1 MKLTEKITPELGWLL
16 QRERAVAWLRVAFAA
31 LAVVVIQLNP
41 ERVARFPALSS
52 FSLISFFFYSLAVL
66 HLARRDKL
74 MSSPIGI
81 LTNSL
86 DVVWIALIVFSTG
99 GTRTPFFFYYSF
111 PVITASIRW
120 GLKGSLPV
128 AFVGVALYG
137 VVRLTLAAE
146 SMDPPIGIDTLLVRS
161 LYLIVLACI
170 FGYVSEFEKIQ
181 NQRLLAL
188 SRTAGQAA
196 ALEERRRITFEL
208 HDGILQ
214 SLATL
219 ILRLED
225 CGRRLPDSQQELAN
239 ELRSLEEL
247 TRGSMKEIRQ
257 FLAGQATKPLIAGTL
272 VENLREEARFLRDS
286 MGLDVI
292 LESEP
297 EELELTPDIERE
309 VYYVLREALTNV
321 TRHSHASKVDIHL
334 ARKNGGLEGS
344 LSDNGVGFHT
354 RQHKS
359 ETGFGLTAME
369 QRIKKIGGE
378 FLVKSA
384 PGNGTKIIFLVPVKS
399 QLEFASDSDTTSPS
413 TV

>member
-1 MKLTEKITPELGWLL
+1 
-16 QRERAVAWLRVAFAA
+16 
-31 LAVVVIQLNP
+31 
-41 ERVARFPALSS
+41 
-52 FSLISFFFYSLAVL
+52 
-66 HLARRDKL
+66 
-74 MSSPIGI
+74 
-81 LTNSL
+81 
-86 DVVWIALIVFSTG
+86 
-99 GTRTPFFFYYSF
+99 
-111 PVITASIRW
+111 
-120 GLKGSLPV
+120 
-128 AFVGVALYG
+128 
-137 VVRLTLAAE
+137 
-146 SMDPPIGIDTLLVRS
+146 
-161 LYLIVLACI
+161 
-170 FGYVSEFEKIQ
+170 
-181 NQRLLAL
+181 
-188 SRTAGQAA
+188 
-196 ALEERRRITFEL
+196 
-208 HDGILQ
+208 
-214 SLATL
+214 
-219 ILRLED
+219 
-225 CGRRLPDSQQELAN
+225 
-239 ELRSLEEL
+239 
-247 TRGSMKEIRQ
+247 MKEIRR
-257 FLAGQATKPLIAGTL
+257 FLAGQAPKPLIAGTL
-272 VENLREEARFLRDS
+272 VEKLREEARFLRDS

-384 PGNGTKIIFLVPVKS
+384 PGSGTKIIFLVPVKS